1 MRRSLFLK
9 LFGGIFLIIVILV
22 SLILFVS
29 FRNIRSHY
37 LDTLAQSLEKLG
49 ASLKPQVMLYLEQ
62 GRVEELDRWAKDL
75 GREIDT
81 RITLVD
87 LEGIV
92 LADSDEEPR
101 AMVNHR
107 YRTEIAAAFEGRVG
121 RSLRFSNTVKADM
134 LYIGLPME
142 TEEGEAHVLR
152 LSLYVRNIDML
163 LSDLTRIIW
172 LLGLV
177 MTVAALLATYLVTR
191 TLTRPLN
198 EISLAS
204 RQVAG
209 GDFSAKLSLVGRD
222 ELGDVARS
230 FNFMTERIQTLFDE
244 LTRQK
249 EELDSIIS
257 SINEGILALDREGRI
272 LFSNEAFQK
281 LVPTEDPSQKFFWE
295 IVRKQKFTDLIKRV
309 QQDQK
314 SLSEEIEF
322 DTQVYLCNAL
332 YLDNREEVVVTFYDI
347 TQIKN
352 IEIMKKDFV
361 DSVSHELNTPLAAIK
376 GFVETLEEEAD
387 NAQRGYLDII
397 KRNTDRLIN
406 IVQDLL
412 ALSELEEKA
421 LELQREPVD
430 IRRLLE
436 NILQIFKQP
445 LQNKNLKLE
454 FVADAEPAEVMGD
467 PFKLE
472 QLFVNLIDNAVK
484 YTEEGKIRVEIRR
497 EDGGLMVDVED
508 SGIGIPE
515 DQKMRIFERFYVI
528 DKSRSK
534 KVGGT
539 GLGLSI
545 VKHIAQSHEADIA
558 VLSKPGEGTTFRITF
573 PPCQQ

>member
-9 LFGGIFLIIVILV
+9 LFGGVFLIIVILV
-22 SLILFVS
+22 ALILFVS
-29 FRNIRSHY
+29 IRNIRSHY
-37 LDTLAQSLEKLG
+37 LDTMAQSLEKLG

-92 LADSDEEPR
+92 LADSDEEPC

-107 YRTEIAAAFEGRVG
+107 YRPEIAAAFEGRVG

-134 LYIGLPME
+134 LYIGLPLE
-142 TEEGEAHVLR
+142 TEVAAAHVLR

-177 MTVAALLATYLVTR
+177 MTVAALLAAYLVTR

-198 EISLAS
+198 EISRAS

-209 GDFSAKLSLVGRD
+209 GDFSAKLSLVRRD
-222 ELGDVARS
+222 ELGEVARS
-230 FNFMTERIQTLFDE
+230 FNFMTERVQTLFDE

-281 LVPTEDPSQKFFWE
+281 LVRTEDPSQKFFWE

-309 QQDQK
+309 QQDQL

-322 DTQVYLCNAL
+322 DTQVYLCNAS

-387 NAQRGYLDII
+387 DAQRGYLDII

-412 ALSELEEKA
+412 ALSELEEKT

-436 NILQIFKQP
+436 NILQIYKQP

-454 FVADAEPAEVMGD
+454 FVPDAGPAEVVGD

-484 YTEEGKIRVEIRR
+484 YTEAGKIKVEIRR
-497 EDGGLMVDVED
+497 EDGALVVDVED
-508 SGIGIPE
+508 SGIGIPK
-515 DQKMRIFERFYVI
+515 DQQMRIFERFYVI

-558 VLSKPGEGTTFRITF
+558 VMSKPGEGTTFRITF
-573 PPCQQ
+573 PPYQQ